1 MDLLF
6 VGIIIFLFVLAVFD
20 LSVGVSNDAVNFLNS
35 AIGAKAASY
44 KRIVI
49 VAGAGV
55 FIGAALSNGMMDIAR
70 NGVFRPDYF
79 SFFDVLC
86 ICMAVMV
93 TDIILLD
100 IFNNLG
106 MPTSTTV
113 SLVFGLLGATF
124 AIALIKIFG
133 GTAGTDLSHMINS
146 HKALEI
152 ILGIFLSVAIAF
164 IFGLIV
170 QFLSRL
176 LFSFDLKHHMKWKAG
191 IFGGIATTAIIYF
204 MLIKGAKS
212 LSFMTPDVK
221 EWIGSHQLLIVGCS
235 LVFFSGVMQILHMC
249 RVNVLKVTVLLG
261 TFALAMAFA
270 GNDLVNFIG
279 VPLTGFESFRDF
291 TINGTGSADG
301 FMMHSLNGP
310 AATPV
315 YFLLGAGVIMVVSL
329 ATSAKVRH
337 VSKTEIGLGSQME
350 GEEMFGSSRIGRQL
364 VRWSQHGIDAVKSHT
379 PVGVRR
385 WINRRFDASDMDL
398 EEGASFDLVRG
409 TVNLMLAGVLI
420 AVGTSLKLPLS
431 TTFVTFMVAMGTS
444 LADKAW
450 SRESAVFRIS
460 GVITVIGGWFVTAF
474 VAFASAAL
482 IVSAMH
488 TGGLWVLYLFAIL
501 AIVVLIRSN
510 RRFKR
515 KQAETAKTTVLGRL
529 LGCKGDEHE
538 KRVLFRTYMVD
549 FELEG
554 LNHARFTYD
563 ALTKGFLNED
573 TRMIR
578 KASRKVVKYK
588 GIVKEYRRKQM
599 LGLRSLAPEDTLRY
613 SSPMHL
619 ADNAMADINHCLRRI
634 GESCLEHVDNNFR
647 PLPHEQAEALAD
659 IAGQVDTLY
668 GEAIEAIQVG
678 DGEVIATVRADCN
691 RLKIEVA
698 KKVGMLIEQLRTI
711 SAEQL
716 TVMYVYLN
724 MLQETREMLSMLHK
738 LLRAAYR
745 IQRPTQEPSPE
756 ESIMV

>member
-1 MDLLF
+1 MDLFF

-44 KRIVI
+44 KRII
-49 VAGAGV
+49 LVAGAGV
-55 FIGAALSNGMMDIAR
+55 FIGAVMSNGMMDIAR

-79 SFFDVLC
+79 SFFDILC

-124 AIALIKIFG
+124 AISLLNIFS
-133 GTAGTDLSHMINS
+133 GTAVTDMSHMINS

-170 QFLSRL
+170 QFISRL
-176 LFSFDLKHHMKWKAG
+176 LFSFDLKNHMKWKAG

-212 LSFMTPDVK
+212 LTFMTADVK
-221 EWIGSHQLLIVGCS
+221 AWIDGHQMLIVGCS
-235 LVFFSGVMQILHMC
+235 LVFFSVVMQILHIC

-279 VPLTGFESFRDF
+279 VPLTGFESFMDYSA
-291 TINGTGSADG
+291 NGSGNADG

-310 AATPV
+310 ASTPV

-350 GEEMFGSSRIGRQL
+350 GDEMFGSSKLGRQL
-364 VRWSQHGIDAVKSHT
+364 VRWTQHGLDAVKDHT
-379 PVGVRR
+379 PASVRR
-385 WINRRFDASDMDL
+385 WINRRFDSSGMDL
-398 EEGASFDLVRG
+398 EEGAAFDLVRG

-474 VAFASAAL
+474 VAFAASAL

-501 AIVVLIRSN
+501 AIIVLIRSN

-515 KQAETAKTTVLGRL
+515 KQAETAKTTVLGKL
-529 LGCKGDEHE
+529 LASTDDHE

-549 FELEG
+549 CQLDG
-554 LNHARFTYD
+554 LQHARAMYD
-563 ALTKGFLNED
+563 AMAKGFINED

-578 KASRKVVKYK
+578 KATQKVIKYK
-588 GIVKEYRRKQM
+588 SLVKEYRRKQM
-599 LGLRSLAPEDTLRY
+599 LGLRSLAPVDTLRY

-619 ADNAMADINHCLRRI
+619 SNNAMSDINHCLRRI

-647 PLPHEQAEALAD
+647 PLPQEQAETLAD

-668 GEAIEAIQVG
+668 GEALEAVKVG

-691 RLKIEVA
+691 HLKIEVA
-698 KKVGMLIEQLRTI
+698 KKIGQLIEQLRTI
-711 SAEQL
+711 STEHL

-724 MLQETREMLSMLHK
+724 MLQETREMLAMLHK

-745 IQRPTQEPSPE
+745 IQRPTSEPAHE

>member
-1 MDLLF
+1 M
-6 VGIIIFLFVLAVFD
+6 
-20 LSVGVSNDAVNFLNS
+20 
-35 AIGAKAASY
+35 
-44 KRIVI
+44 
-49 VAGAGV
+49 
-55 FIGAALSNGMMDIAR
+55 SNGMMDIAR

-79 SFFDVLC
+79 SFFDILC

-124 AIALIKIFG
+124 AISLLNIFS
-133 GTAGTDLSHMINS
+133 GTAVTDMSHMINS

-170 QFLSRL
+170 QFISRL
-176 LFSFDLKHHMKWKAG
+176 LFSFDLKNHMKWKAG

-212 LSFMTPDVK
+212 LTFMTADVK
-221 EWIGSHQLLIVGCS
+221 EWIDGHQMLIVGCS
-235 LVFFSGVMQILHMC
+235 LVFFSVVMQILHMC
-249 RVNVLKVTVLLG
+249 RVNVLRVTVLLG

-279 VPLTGFESFRDF
+279 VPLTGFESFMDYSA
-291 TINGTGSADG
+291 NGSGNADG

-310 AATPV
+310 ASTPV

-350 GEEMFGSSRIGRQL
+350 GDEMFGSSKLGRQL
-364 VRWSQHGIDAVKSHT
+364 VRWTQHGLDTVKDYT
-379 PVGVRR
+379 PASVRR
-385 WINRRFDASDMDL
+385 WINRRFDSSDMDL
-398 EEGASFDLVRG
+398 EEGAAFDLVRG

-474 VAFASAAL
+474 VAFAASAL

-501 AIVVLIRSN
+501 AIIVLIRSN

-515 KQAETAKTTVLGRL
+515 KQAETAKTTVLGKL
-529 LGCKGDEHE
+529 LASTDDHE

-549 FELEG
+549 CQLDG
-554 LNHARFTYD
+554 LDHARAMYD
-563 ALTKGFLNED
+563 AMAKGFINED

-578 KASRKVVKYK
+578 KATRMVIKYK
-588 GIVKEYRRKQM
+588 SVVKEYRRKQM
-599 LGLRSLAPEDTLRY
+599 LGLRSLAPVDTLRY

-619 ADNAMADINHCLRRI
+619 SNNAMSDINHCLRRI

-647 PLPHEQAEALAD
+647 PLPQEQAEALAD

-668 GEAIEAIQVG
+668 GEAIEAVQVG
-678 DGEVIATVRADCN
+678 DGEVIATVRAECN

-698 KKVGMLIEQLRTI
+698 KKIGQLIEQLRTI

-724 MLQETREMLSMLHK
+724 MLQETREMLAMLHK

-745 IQRPTQEPSPE
+745 IQRPTSEPAHE

>member
-1 MDLLF
+1 MDLFF

-44 KRIVI
+44 KRII
-49 VAGAGV
+49 LVAGAGV
-55 FIGAALSNGMMDIAR
+55 FIGAVMSNGMMDIAR

-79 SFFDVLC
+79 SFFDILC

-124 AIALIKIFG
+124 AISLLNIFS
-133 GTAGTDLSHMINS
+133 GTAVTDMSHMINS

-170 QFLSRL
+170 QFISRL
-176 LFSFDLKHHMKWKAG
+176 LFSFDLKNHMKWKAG

-212 LSFMTPDVK
+212 LTFMTADVK
-221 EWIGSHQLLIVGCS
+221 EWIDGHQMLIVGCS
-235 LVFFSGVMQILHMC
+235 LVFFSVVMQILHMC

-279 VPLTGFESFRDF
+279 VPLTGFESFMDYS
-291 TINGTGSADG
+291 TNGSGNADG

-310 AATPV
+310 ASTPV
-315 YFLLGAGVIMVVSL
+315 YFLMGAGVIMVVSL

-350 GEEMFGSSRIGRQL
+350 GDEMFGSSKLGRQL
-364 VRWSQHGIDAVKSHT
+364 VRWTQHGLDTVKDHT
-379 PVGVRR
+379 PASVRR
-385 WINRRFDASDMDL
+385 WINRRFDSSDMDL
-398 EEGASFDLVRG
+398 EEGAAFDLVRG

-474 VAFASAAL
+474 VAFAASAL

-488 TGGLWVLYLFAIL
+488 TGGLWVLYLFAML
-501 AIVVLIRSN
+501 AIIVLIRSN

-515 KQAETAKTTVLGRL
+515 KQAETAKTTVLGKL
-529 LGCKGDEHE
+529 LASTDDHE

-549 FELEG
+549 CQLDG
-554 LNHARFTYD
+554 LDHARAMYD
-563 ALTKGFLNED
+563 AMAKGFINED

-578 KASRKVVKYK
+578 KATRKVLKYK
-588 GIVKEYRRKQM
+588 SVVKEYRRKQM
-599 LGLRSLAPEDTLRY
+599 LGLRSLAPVDTLRY

-619 ADNAMADINHCLRRI
+619 SNNAMSDINHCLRRI

-647 PLPHEQAEALAD
+647 PLPQEQAEALAD

-668 GEAIEAIQVG
+668 GEAIEAVQVG
-678 DGEVIATVRADCN
+678 DGEVIATVRAECN

-698 KKVGMLIEQLRTI
+698 KKIGQLIEQLRTI
-711 SAEQL
+711 STEHL

-724 MLQETREMLSMLHK
+724 MLQETREMLAMLHK

-745 IQRPTQEPSPE
+745 IQRPTSEPAPE